1 MEFIINVLQNYSWV
15 GIIILA
21 VIAFLLILFLIV
33 TSDKHKRKKA
43 ELKKAARIIAE
54 NEKKGT
60 A

>member
-15 GIIILA
+15 GIIIMA
-21 VIAFLLILFLIV
+21 VIAFLLILFLVV
-33 TSDKHKRKKA
+33 TGDRHRRKKA
-43 ELKKAARIIAE
+43 ELKKAAKIIAE

>member
-1 MEFIINVLQNYSWV
+1 MRFIIDVLTKYSWV

-21 VIAFLLILFLIV
+21 VIAALLIIFLIV
-33 TSDKHKRKKA
+33 TSDRHRRKKA
-43 ELKKAARIIAE
+43 QLIEAARIIKE